1 MKRLWIHPAILSRH
15 MSHIS
20 RFTNVTTL
28 VFVNLVVGVFD
39 AVSLTNCFEPFIAR
53 IRTLRIRHPI
63 ARPTSLMQVIL
74 LFSAAVDVQISF
86 PQWSV
91 TGENPIL
98 LPFLIQE
105 DIGSTGILHLCGFGE
120 KWSEFFTL
128 LSARRLRFQKIR
140 LVGCESNTST
150 PTQALLEA
158 ASQNT
163 SALHLAGPG
172 RRGSHSKLSTEPS

>member
-1 MKRLWIHPAILSRH
+1 MERLWIHPAILSRH

-20 RFTNVTTL
+20 HFTNVTTL
-28 VFVNLVVGVFD
+28 VFVNLVAAVFD
-39 AVSLTNCFEPFIAR
+39 AASLTNCFEPFIPR
-53 IRTLRIRHPI
+53 VRTLRIRHPI
-63 ARPTSLMQVIL
+63 ARPTSLMQIIL
-74 LFSAAVDVQISF
+74 LFSAAVDIQISF

-91 TGENPIL
+91 AGENPIL
-98 LPFLIQE
+98 LPLLVQE
-105 DIGSTGILHLCGFGE
+105 DIGFTGILHLCGFGE

-140 LVGCESNTST
+140 LIGCESSTST

-158 ASQNT
+158 ASQST

-172 RRGSHSKLSTEPS
+172 RRGSHSKLSTEPG